1 MTTILKNTTISGTGY
16 LSLSGG
22 DTDQRPAITTT
33 VIRWTNTGTQ
43 AYSVLSGPVPT
54 LSNTTWTA
62 PTGVTNVEV
71 LVVAGGGGGG
81 SQHGG
86 GGGAGGL
93 IYRGNYTVTPGT
105 SYTVTVGA
113 GGAGG
118 TTSGN
123 AGTNG
128 SNSVFDSLTA
138 IGGGAGGGW
147 ANGPAGASSVGR
159 SGGSGGGGCLIAVG
173 GSGTAGQ
180 GFAGGTALGGASGAN
195 SALLGYPN
203 GGAGGGGAGGVGTSL
218 NYGMYA
224 SGGGGPGLPFD
235 ITGTTVW
242 YAGGGSGGSHSPNKP
257 AGPSLGGGGTGGLGN
272 EVSPTGDGGA
282 GTAGTGGGGGGSGA
296 ALSVGGAG
304 GSGVVIIRYSV
315 IDTENVDPAGS
326 VRYNSDLRDIE
337 IWENNSTRWNSQN
350 PVRNY
355 AGHNLVKY
363 SDQLET
369 SPPNTASNGQTYH
382 WTQFG
387 SSIQSTAV
395 APPFITATPVR
406 LNPIDTNGGTVGA
419 NGLTFTDDGSSNWTN
434 CRANIGVSS
443 GKWYWEYQ
451 SIVDGGVMC
460 ASVAGKSFVPGTL
473 PGQGSNLGV
482 TYYANGALYKETS
495 GGGTSGWGASF
506 GVTDVIGIA
515 LDMDTGKVYFSKNG
529 LWQNSANPAAGTG
542 AASTSLL
549 TYDSVYYPIAST
561 YYAGSIASLNFGAN
575 TFRYGPPAGFLPYA
589 QARSVTKLKSPAT
602 GSSFGLI
609 NLNWNSAI
617 SVTAGKTYT
626 ISIFAKAAEWTRLG
640 IRTYDGANYFQRT
653 TVNLTTGVQVTDP
666 GNVAGTTS
674 VVPYGNGWYRVIVTG
689 VCTNTT
695 TLQPIIECHN
705 TSTVQNNET
714 CNGDGIYV
722 YAAQFE
728 EGGTASPYIVTKDQ
742 ASPIPTNVNGYRT
755 HTFTATGTS
764 GFTPICTGTVEV
776 LVVAGGGSGNQGF
789 INAADLAGGGGGAGG
804 LIYSTSYPVNS
815 EECYIVTVGGGG
827 PYVASLQTTAA
838 KGDDSTFGPIT
849 AIGGGG
855 GGQQSRYGGSG
866 GSGGG
871 GGGNSIRGGAGVL
884 GQGNQGGLGAPYSS
898 GGAGAG
904 SAGGGGGAGGPG
916 GTPNSGPGLP
926 IAISGTMVTY
936 ATGGA
941 GAVGGGSTATGAAG
955 AANTGNGGGGGNGT
969 NAGAAG
975 GSGIVIVRYRYD

>member
-1 MTTILKNTTISGTGY
+1 MTTILKNTTIAGTGY
-16 LSLSGG
+16 LSLAGG
-22 DTDQRPAITTT
+22 STSQRPTITTT
-33 VIRWTNTGTQ
+33 VVKWTNTGSQ
-43 AYSVLSGPVPT
+43 AYSVLSGLVPT
-54 LSNTTWTA
+54 LANTTWTA
-62 PTGVTNVEV
+62 PAGVTSVEV
-71 LVVAGGGGGG
+71 LAVAGGGGGG

-93 IYRGNYTVTPGT
+93 IYRSNYTVTPGST
-105 SYTVTVGA
+105 YTVTVGA

-118 TTSGN
+118 TVNGN

-128 SNSVFDSLTA
+128 SNSVFAALTA
-138 IGGGAGGGW
+138 VGGGGGGGW

-173 GSGTAGQ
+173 GAGTAGQ
-180 GFAGGTALGGASGAN
+180 GFAGGTALGGSGGAN
-195 SALLGYPN
+195 SSLLGYPN

-218 NYGMYA
+218 NYGMYV

-235 ITGTTVW
+235 ITGTVVW

-257 AGPSLGGGGTGGLGN
+257 AGASLGGGGTGGLGN

-296 ALSVGGAG
+296 SGSVGGAG
-304 GSGVVIIRYSV
+304 GSGIVVIRYSV
-315 IDTENVDPAGS
+315 IVTDNIDPTGT

-350 PVRNY
+350 PVRNF
-355 AGHNLVKY
+355 AGHNLAKY

-369 SPPNTASNGQTYH
+369 APPNTASNGQTFH

-387 SSIQSTAV
+387 SSIQTTAV
-395 APPFITATPVR
+395 APPFITNTLTA
-406 LNPIDTNGGTVGA
+406 LNPLDTNGGTVGA
-419 NGLTFTDDGSSNWTN
+419 NGLTFTDAGSDGWNT

-451 SIVDGGVMC
+451 SIVDSGVMC
-460 ASVAGKSFVPGTL
+460 ASIMGKKAPQADL
-473 PGQGSNLGV
+473 PGQSSNFGV
-482 TYYANGALYKETS
+482 TLYSNGALYKETS
-495 GGGTSGWGASF
+495 GGGTSGWGSSF
-506 GVTDVIGIA
+506 GTTDVIGIA

-529 LWQNSANPAAGTG
+529 LWQNSADPAAGTG

-549 TYDSVYYPIAST
+549 TYDSVYYPCVAT
-561 YYAGSIASLNFGAN
+561 YYAGGIASLNFGNN

-589 QARSVTKLKSPAT
+589 QARSVTKLNSPAS
-602 GSSFGLI
+602 GDSYGLI
-609 NLNWNSAI
+609 NFNYGSAM

-626 ISIFAKAAEWTRLG
+626 FSVFARAAEWTRLG
-640 IRTYDGANYFQRT
+640 VRIYDGANYFIRAT
-653 TVNLTTGVQVTDP
+653 INLSTGALVSANEV
-666 GNVAGTTS
+666 GTITI
-674 VVPYGNGWYRVIVTG
+674 VPYGNGWYRVIITG
-689 VCTNTT
+689 VCTNTAT
-695 TLQPIIECHN
+695 VAPSIECHN
-705 TSTVQNNET
+705 TSIVQNTET
-714 CNGDGIYV
+714 SNGSGIYI

-728 EGGTASPYIVTKDQ
+728 EGIGASPFIVTKDQ
-742 ASPIPTNVNGYRT
+742 PSPAPVNLNGYRT

-764 GFTPICTGTVEV
+764 GFTPVATGTVEL
-776 LVVAGGGSGNQGF
+776 LVVGGGGSGNQGF
-789 INAADLAGGGGGAGG
+789 INAGDLAGGGGGAGG
-804 LIYSTSYPVNS
+804 LVYSTSYPVTA
-815 EECYIVTVGGGG
+815 EKCYTVTVGSGGA
-827 PYVASLQTTAA
+827 YVASLQTTAA
-838 KGDDSTFGPIT
+838 KGNDSTFGPLT

-871 GGGNSIRGGAGVL
+871 GGGNGIRGGAGVL
-884 GQGNQGGLGAPYSS
+884 GQGYQGGLGAPYTS

-916 GTPNSGPGLP
+916 GTPNSGPGLA
-926 IAISGTMVTY
+926 IAISGTMTTY

-941 GAVGGGSTATGAAG
+941 GAVGGGSTATGVAG